1 MVLPWNRKEV
11 YLGLSMQ
18 EFCEVRDTLSAN
30 HIRYDSRTVDHNA
43 TMSGMR
49 GTMGRFAEDPA
60 YQYQY
65 YVYVNNKDYENAKY
79 LLNQSV

>member
-1 MVLPWNRKEV
+1 MMFPWNRKEV
-11 YLGLSMQ
+11 YLGLSTQ
-18 EFCEVRDTLSAN
+18 EFFRVRDILSAN

-43 TMSGMR
+43 TASGTR
-49 GTMGRFAEDPA
+49 GTMGRFAENPA
-60 YQYQY
+60 YPYQY

>member
-1 MVLPWNRKEV
+1 MLPWNRKEV
-11 YLGLSMQ
+11 YLGSSMQ

-30 HIRYDSRTVDHNA
+30 HIRFGSRTVDHNA
-43 TMSGMR
+43 TASGTR
-49 GTMGRFAEDPA
+49 GTMGRFAEDPEHL
-60 YQYQY
+60 YQY